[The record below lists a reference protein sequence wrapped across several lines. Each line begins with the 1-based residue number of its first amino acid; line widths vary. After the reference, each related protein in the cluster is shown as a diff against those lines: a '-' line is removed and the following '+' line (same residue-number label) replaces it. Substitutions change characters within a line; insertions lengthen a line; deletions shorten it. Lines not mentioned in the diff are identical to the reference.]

1 MTTITE
7 ANKAL
12 VRRYLQAVID
22 GDVDTVEGVQH
33 PDCKWWVV
41 GQGDIDRE
49 TFNAMTRSGLLAA
62 EKRSLE
68 IISMTAEGDRVAYE
82 AKGEMV
88 FPDRVYRSEE
98 HTSELQSLMRI
109 SYAVFFLKKKNTQ
122 HRLELNRNVD
132 INKLDYI
139 GRLRSHSGQTKL
151 TPSML

>member
-62 EKRSLE
+62 EKHSLE
-68 IISMTAEGDRVAYE
+68 IISMTAEGERVA
-82 AKGEMV
+82 
-88 FPDRVYRSEE
+88 RSDE
-98 HTSELQSLMRI
+98 HTSELQSLMRR
-109 SYAVFFLKKKNTQ
+109 SYAV
-122 HRLELNRNVD
+122 
-132 INKLDYI
+132 Y
-139 GRLRSHSGQTKL
+139 
-151 TPSML
+151 

>member
-88 FPDRVYRSEE
+88 FPDRVYSN
-98 HTSELQSLMRI
+98 
-109 SYAVFFLKKKNTQ
+109 SYHHLRVIRDGLI
-122 HRLELNRNVD
+122 E
-132 INKLDYI
+132 I
-139 GRLRSHSGQTKL
+139 GRASCRESVCQYV
-151 TPSML
+151 

>member
-82 AKGEMV
+82 AKGEM
-88 FPDRVYRSEE
+88 RSEE
-98 HTSELQSLMRI
+98 HTSELQSLMRN
-109 SYAVFFLKKKNTQ
+109 SYAVFCLKKK
-122 HRLELNRNVD
+122 
-132 INKLDYI
+132 
-139 GRLRSHSGQTKL
+139 
-151 TPSML
+151 

>member
-41 GQGDIDRE
+41 GPGDIDRE

-82 AKGEMV
+82 ANGEMV
-88 FPDRVYRSEE
+88 FHDRVYR
-98 HTSELQSLMRI
+98 TTYPNLFVIR
-109 SYAVFFLKKKNTQ
+109 A
-122 HRLELNRNVD
+122 
-132 INKLDYI
+132 
-139 GRLRSHSGQTKL
+139 GRL
-151 TPSML
+151 